1 MIFTE
6 YIKSLFRFH
15 FYDHDENININI
27 TSAV

>member
-1 MIFTE
+1 MIFTGC
-6 YIKSLFRFH
+6 IKSLFKFH